1 MAPLTLLRLA
11 VLAGCFVSLTHA
23 ILPDGRPHANFR
35 PPPAIPRAPI
45 PAAPVV
51 SRNGDELPP
60 YNTTY
65 IFDQLIDHKNP
76 ELGTFKQRFWHT
88 WEFYKPGGPII
99 FMTPGESN
107 AQGYVGYLTNTTIN
121 GILAQQENGATII
134 LEHRFFGLSNPK
146 PDLSDESLKLHTIE
160 QAIEDIDYFA
170 RNVKLPMPGGDQVQP
185 GKAPWIMI
193 GGSYPGALTAY
204 AMVAK
209 PDLFYA
215 GHSSSGVVETILD
228 YWKYFEPIRNHMPRN
243 CSADVQAV
251 IAHVDEVFGG
261 DNTTAIDELKANFG
275 MSGVK
280 HVKDVAGALRN
291 NLWDWQALQI
301 TSGPNT
307 AFRRFCD
314 ALEVKDGESAP
325 ESGWG
330 LEHALKAWGDYWKN
344 GYLWGTPALRPMT
357 PSLRGGPTPEL
368 IIPGVLGGGSCKS
381 LFMLSI
387 HQPHGVYVGVT
398 KSNGAPAG
406 EPTIV
411 SRIFGV
417 EDDLR
422 QCAFAFPQRFPEIPS
437 TVDVEKINT
446 AYGGWDVQID
456 RIFFANGARDPWLD
470 ATMSATGLDIPSTE
484 TQQIG
489 LMASGFHCSDL
500 SARSAIDPTVAE
512 VQQQALAAFK
522 TWLSTWEPSEAE
534 EFVAP
539 SITPTIDNRVVPER
553 VVEGKPQNGWFR
565 SFGLF

>member
-11 VLAGCFVSLTHA
+11 LLAASLVSFTHA

-45 PAAPVV
+45 PSAPVV

-76 ELGTFKQRFWHT
+76 KLGTFKQRFWHT

-243 CSADVQAV
+243 CSADIQAV

-330 LEHALKAWGDYWKN
+330 LEHALKAWGDYWKD
-344 GYLWGTPALRPMT
+344 GYLWGTPALLPMILI
-357 PSLRGGPTPEL
+357 PRGGLTTES
-368 IIPGVLGGGSCKS
+368 IIPGALGGGS
-381 LFMLSI
+381 FGYF
-387 HQPHGVYVGVT
+387 Q
-398 KSNGAPAG
+398 NGAPAG
-406 EPTIV
+406 QPTIV

-522 TWLSTWEPSEAE
+522 KWLSTWEPSEAE
-534 EFVAP
+534 FVAP
-539 SITPTIDNRVVPER
+539 SIIPTIDNRVVPER
-553 VVEGKPQNGWFR
+553 IVEGKPQNGWFK

>member
-11 VLAGCFVSLTHA
+11 LLAGCFVSLTHA

-45 PAAPVV
+45 PSAPVV

-243 CSADVQAV
+243 CSADIQAV

-344 GYLWGTPALRPMT
+344 GYLWGIC
-357 PSLRGGPTPEL
+357 GGWDVDACLTTHDP
-368 IIPGVLGGGSCKS
+368 KS
-381 LFMLSI
+381 SWWTDTRI
-387 HQPHGVYVGVT
+387 DNSWRSWWWIVCNEVGYFQ
-398 KSNGAPAG
+398 NGAPAG

-437 TVDVEKINT
+437 TVDVEKINA

-522 TWLSTWEPSEAE
+522 KWLSTWEPSEAE

-553 VVEGKPQNGWFR
+553 VIEGKPQNGWFR
-565 SFGLF
+565 SFGFF